1 MMRATQDI
9 SAQSLP
15 GIAYRT
21 RDDATPEAELSTLA
35 AIYKLCL
42 ESRAK
47 KEPAPES
54 RPNDAERIPSDS
66 AKTIIPN

>member
-1 MMRATQDI
+1 MRATQDI

-15 GIAYRT
+15 GIVYRT
-21 RDDATPEAELSTLA
+21 RDDATPGTELSALV

-42 ESRAK
+42 DSHAR
-47 KEPAPES
+47 KEPAFGG

-66 AKTIIPN
+66 AKTSIPK